1 VTKKETQMKKVR
13 RAYEVQRLHSPL
25 ADKRSS
31 DGGNPGRGR
40 EMAILA
46 VLEELRH
53 FAIFRKCSGIKIQVI
68 SEEGEAI
75 DADTID
81 SAMSNI

>member
-1 VTKKETQMKKVR
+1 MKKVG
-13 RAYEVQRLHSPL
+13 RAYKVQRLHSPL

-53 FAIFRKCSGIKIQVI
+53 FATVYKC
-68 SEEGEAI
+68 
-75 DADTID
+75 
-81 SAMSNI
+81 

>member
-1 VTKKETQMKKVR
+1 MTKKEAQMKKVG
-13 RAYEVQRLHSPL
+13 RAYKVQRLHSPL
-25 ADKRSS
+25 TDKRSS

-53 FAIFRKCSGIKIQVI
+53 FATVHKC
-68 SEEGEAI
+68 
-75 DADTID
+75 
-81 SAMSNI
+81 

>member
-1 VTKKETQMKKVR
+1 MKKVR
-13 RAYEVQRLHSPL
+13 RAYKVQCLHSPL

-46 VLEELRH
+46 VLEELGH
-53 FAIFRKCSGIKIQVI
+53 FAIFRKF
-68 SEEGEAI
+68 
-75 DADTID
+75 
-81 SAMSNI
+81 